1 MGGKWGDRGV
11 CRIWSLEE
19 MVGLISGE
27 DFQMGPFF
35 FLKITENLLR

>member
-27 DFQMGPFF
+27 DFQMDPSSFSK
-35 FLKITENLLR
+35 LQKTS